1 MTKRKSTKSALFTS
15 VLALFLCF
23 SMLLGTTYAWF
34 TDSVTSGSNIIQ
46 SGTLDVDLVDAAGN
60 SMEGQIIEFV
70 TADNR
75 AQNEI
80 LWEPGCTYATEPVY
94 VVNKGNLALKYE
106 IIVNGIAGNAKL
118 LEAIEWTVT
127 VGATET
133 ALADLKGTLAAG
145 IKSEA
150 IVLTGHMKE
159 DAGNEYQGL
168 AASGISISV
177 FATQLTSEND
187 SFGNTY
193 DEDALLEYTYDDAKS
208 AKENAAA
215 LQALIDTA
223 IEGTT
228 IVVSAGTYDVSGISG
243 SQIKLTKDN
252 VTLLGKNGV
261 IINDAGETGTNNVQ
275 AVIKITGD
283 NVTVSNIYAEDKGE
297 NTVILAFGNNVTV
310 NNCTLKGYA
319 SSAWGQYLEAGV
331 MIVANDVVNAPITHY
346 TVTNNTFIDCNVS
359 LQNGVGNGG
368 NAEDLIISGNTFK
381 NAAVFIE
388 HNQTN
393 SVTGAVEP
401 WHVTD
406 ILVLPTIKNNVFE
419 SPSVW
424 LGSTPFAMYLRVY
437 RDNDVATMTP
447 ASYWTDF
454 VANNI
459 LMDYTGEK
467 LSSDGKAALIGE
479 NGIQMRPN
487 GKLQYYGLNFAN
499 AVSTAD
505 GLKDALTAGKDVVL
519 VADITVDKWIMF
531 SETKTI
537 GNGKIIT
544 VEMDGLT
551 IDGNGHTLTVNS
563 IESAGNGNLLFDDAS
578 NLNISN
584 LTIKRNCAGGAIG
597 LVSGVISNVN
607 FVGGGYGIHPGAGE
621 VTVENCTFATAD
633 GDAIYFE
640 QERDNLTVTGCTFN
654 QLDGENVI
662 LLRGDVKFTN
672 NTINSGR
679 TVNIVSGS
687 PVVTGNNFNNVRL
700 KVYEAATATVSD
712 NTINNLEFQTTNYYS
727 TFVDNTLSTEAQAA
741 LDAATKLN

>member
-1 MTKRKSTKSALFTS
+1 
-15 VLALFLCF
+15 
-23 SMLLGTTYAWF
+23 
-34 TDSVTSGSNIIQ
+34 
-46 SGTLDVDLVDAAGN
+46 TLD
-60 SMEGQIIEFV
+60 
-70 TADNR
+70 
-75 AQNEI
+75 
-80 LWEPGCTYATEPVY
+80 
-94 VVNKGNLALKYE
+94 LKYE
-106 IIVNGIAGNAKL
+106 IIINGIAGSAKL

-127 VGATET
+127 VGGVTT
-133 ALADLKGTLAAG
+133 ALEDLKGVLVAG
-145 IKSEA
+145 EKSDA

-159 DAGNEYQGL
+159 EAGNEYQGL

-177 FATQLTSEND
+177 FATQLTSESD
-187 SFGNTY
+187 SFDNNY
-193 DEDALLEYTYDDAKS
+193 DDEAHLEYVYDDTKT
-208 AKENAAA
+208 AKENAAD

-223 IEGTT
+223 VEGAT

-252 VTLLGKNGV
+252 ITLLGKNGV
-261 IINDAGETGTNNVQ
+261 IINDEGESGTNVQ

-297 NTVILAFGNNVTV
+297 NTVILAFGNNVTIA
-310 NNCTLKGYA
+310 NCTLKGYA

-331 MIVANDVVNAPITHY
+331 MIVANDVVNAPITKY

-381 NAAVFIE
+381 NAGVFIE

-437 RDNDVATMTP
+437 RDNDVETMTP

-454 VANNI
+454 VANNTI
-459 LMDYTGEK
+459 MDYNGEK
-467 LSSDGKAALIGE
+467 LSTDSKAALFGE
-479 NGIQMRPN
+479 NGVQMRPN
-487 GKLQYYGLNFAN
+487 GKVQYYGLNFIPT
-499 AVSTAD
+499 VSTAD
-505 GLKDALTAGKDVVL
+505 ELKTALTNGNNVVFA
-519 VADITVDKWIMF
+519 ADITVDKWIMF

-537 GNGKIIT
+537 GNGNIIT
-544 VEMDGLT
+544 VPMNGLT

-578 NLNISN
+578 NLNIYN
-584 LTIKRNCAGGAIG
+584 LTIKKNCGGGAIG
-597 LVSGVISNVN
+597 LKSGIINNVN
-607 FVGGGYGIHPGAGE
+607 FIGGGYAIHPGAGE

-633 GDAIYFE
+633 GDALYFE

-654 QLDGENVI
+654 QLDDENVI

-672 NTINSGR
+672 NTVNSGR

-687 PVVTGNNFNNVRL
+687 PVVTGNNFNDVRL
-700 KVYEAATATVSD
+700 KVYSAATATVSG
-712 NTINNLEFQTTNYYS
+712 NTINNLVFETATYSS
-727 TFVDNTLSTEAQAA
+727 TFTDNTLSTAAQAA
-741 LDAATKLN
+741 LAAATKN

>member
-145 IKSEA
+145 VKSEA
-150 IVLTGHMKE
+150 IVLNGHMKE

-168 AASGISISV
+168 TAEGISISV
-177 FATQLTSEND
+177 IATQNTVESD
-187 SFGNTY
+187 SIDDQYDKDAGYDQGKTNVGPYKLNVLSGGNAIYDGATKTY
-193 DEDALLEYTYDDAKS
+193 NVAVNTVAQGGYNATQGGKYFAGYTVNVAGYG
-208 AKENAAA
+208 ENA
-215 LQALIDTA
+215 T
-223 IEGTT
+223 
-228 IVVSAGTYDVSGISG
+228 VSFDKADGSGVTVW
-243 SQIKLTKDN
+243 KLADEERDGFIN
-252 VTLLGKNGV
+252 NGV
-261 IINDAGETGTNNVQ
+261 HQQWTRVGRKTAYRYDIDGDGVTDFTVINDASE
-275 AVIKITGD
+275 AKIEAA
-283 NVTVSNIYAEDKGE
+283 NAEELTK
-297 NTVILAFGNNVTV
+297 I
-310 NNCTLKGYA
+310 
-319 SSAWGQYLEAGV
+319 
-331 MIVANDVVNAPITHY
+331 IT
-346 TVTNNTFIDCNVS
+346 
-359 LQNGVGNGG
+359 NGG
-368 NAEDLIISGNTFK
+368 N
-381 NAAVFIE
+381 
-388 HNQTN
+388 
-393 SVTGAVEP
+393 
-401 WHVTD
+401 
-406 ILVLPTIKNNVFE
+406 
-419 SPSVW
+419 
-424 LGSTPFAMYLRVY
+424 
-437 RDNDVATMTP
+437 
-447 ASYWTDF
+447 
-454 VANNI
+454 
-459 LMDYTGEK
+459 
-467 LSSDGKAALIGE
+467 
-479 NGIQMRPN
+479 
-487 GKLQYYGLNFAN
+487 
-499 AVSTAD
+499 
-505 GLKDALTAGKDVVL
+505 VVL

-537 GNGKIIT
+537 GNGQIIT
-544 VEMDGLT
+544 VKMDGLT

-597 LVSGVISNVN
+597 LVSGVIRNVN